1 MQDRSS
7 NALLIAFCG
16 LVSCVMLY
24 TFYVSPLR
32 ERTESKLFD
41 IRTRLAPNLV
51 DTSGIGVVA
60 IDEQTIDALDGPDK
74 NPPAPVDTKDKE
86 PVVRNLTYE
95 SFLKVVR
102 AALAT
107 PADQI
112 AVLIPNQIF
121 SYDDPHAK
129 ELADLAASDERLL
142 LGVFDLSIKAQS
154 PDLLPDVFK
163 KIPEKLA
170 RADVTR
176 YYRREIVRDFVIRE
190 DGELPYLPDYLATRT
205 VPLNAERAVNA
216 GHRQPDGKVAMTL
229 NYFSPSLLRTIKA
242 EDLVKG
248 WRDGAPPKG
257 LEGRAL
263 LIGYTAYRPW
273 TPHDREATFV
283 NSPWQ
288 VDGNEVDDGIPV
300 VYVQA
305 IALANITRA
314 IWMHT
319 ASPVLVVLQT
329 LLLTTMTLLIW
340 KFSVGFASF
349 LFIGGWSC
357 VLLLHA
363 LLFAFANQYIP
374 LADAA
379 IFSSLAMVSGALA
392 RLRTEGRLRAEHEAV
407 ARSEAELAQIQER
420 FLDRFAEELQTINAH
435 AQTGLESAA
444 ACKDHPGAARD
455 AYVRALGSCEELD
468 DYLRGIQQFARLGA
482 KQLARPSLQRVEAL
496 GAVQKVV
503 RQFESRSEEAK
514 VTVIV
519 DQTQD
524 GIALV
529 DPTLLAQI
537 LYNLVSNAVK
547 YSPPGGTV
555 HINVRQ
561 AGPQRLAISVKDEG
575 PGIAAEFHERIFE
588 KFYRVKDDYVYKLK
602 GHGLGLFLSRYFADQ
617 VGASITLT
625 SIAGE
630 GTTFTLTMRSP

>member
-16 LVSCVMLY
+16 LVSGLLLY

-32 ERTESKLFD
+32 ERIEAKLFD

-51 DTSGIGVVA
+51 DTSGIGIVA
-60 IDEQTIDALDGPDK
+60 IDDLTTSALDGPDPS
-74 NPPAPVDTKDKE
+74 PPPKAAGKE
-86 PVVRNLTYE
+86 PKPRNLSYE
-95 SFLKVVR
+95 SLLKVVR
-102 AALAT
+102 AAIAT

-121 SYDDPHAK
+121 NYDDPHAR
-129 ELADLAASDERLL
+129 ELAALAAKDERLL

-154 PDLLPDVFK
+154 PDLLPEAFK
-163 KIPEKLA
+163 KVQEKLGK
-170 RADVTR
+170 ADITR
-176 YYRREIVRDFVIRE
+176 YYRREIVRDFVIKG
-190 DGELPYLPDYLATRT
+190 DGELPFLPYLLATRST
-205 VPLNAERAVNA
+205 PLNAERAA
-216 GHRQPDGKVAMTL
+216 QAAHRQPDGKVSMKL
-229 NYFSPSLLRTIKA
+229 NYFNPSLLRTIKA
-242 EDLVKG
+242 EELV
-248 WRDGAPPKG
+248 RGAATNTLPTG
-257 LEGRAL
+257 LEGRTL
-263 LIGYTAYRPW
+263 FIGYTTYRPW

-300 VYVQA
+300 VHVQA
-305 IALANITRA
+305 IALANITRG
-314 IWMHT
+314 IWMRT
-319 ASPVLVVLQT
+319 APTAVVALQA
-329 LLLTTMTLLIW
+329 LLLTALTLVFW

-363 LLFAFANQYIP
+363 LLFAFANQYVP

-379 IFSSLAMVSGALA
+379 LFSSLAMVGGALS

-420 FLDRFAEELQTINAH
+420 FLDRFAAELQTINAQ
-435 AQTGLESAA
+435 ASARLEAA
-444 ACKDHPGAARD
+444 AECKARPGPARE

-482 KQLARPSLQRVEAL
+482 KELAKPPLQRVDAL
-496 GAVQKVV
+496 AAVQKVV
-503 RQFESRSEEAK
+503 RQFESRAEEAK
-514 VTVIV
+514 VRIV
-519 DQTQD
+519 VAESWAGT
-524 GIALV
+524 ALA

-555 HINVRQ
+555 HIALGP
-561 AGPQRLAISVKDEG
+561 AGPQRLAITVRDEG
-575 PGIAAEFHERIFE
+575 PGIAPEFHERIFE

-602 GHGLGLFLSRYFADQ
+602 GHGLGLFLSRFFADQ
-617 VGASITLT
+617 IGASIQLESSPGNGACFTLT
-625 SIAGE
+625 S
-630 GTTFTLTMRSP
+630 RSA